1 MWSVQ
6 EMAIVI
12 TTQQLHVSLQL
23 VAHLRL
29 KGNDYC
35 SWTSPVF
42 GTLVTSQNKH
52 ENTGRHNLLFLNV
65 AWSWFEHQME
75 EHAEFSK

>member
-1 MWSVQ
+1 MCSVQ
-6 EMAIVI
+6 GMATVK
-12 TTQQLHVSLQL
+12 TTQQLHVSLQP

-29 KGNDYC
+29 KGNDCC

-42 GTLVTSQNKH
+42 GTLLTGQNNH

-65 AWSWFEHQME
+65 AWSWFGHQME
-75 EHAEFSK
+75 EDSELSN